1 MDASVPIYK
10 KFADQNCVQKLTAAK
25 AAFAGSQNSVG
36 AGKAAEFLKEIDPQA
51 ACMPDVNAFI
61 AEVKDKM
68 KGPEQQDW
76 DLKMKSLET
85 SGDLQKQRLEMMR
98 QVGVAFGQNQKEGEV
113 MNVDSWF
120 K

>member
-1 MDASVPIYK
+1 MDATGPIYK
-10 KFADQNCVQKLTAAK
+10 KFADQNCLEKLTAAK
-25 AAFAGSQNSVG
+25 AAFAGSQNSIG
-36 AGKAAEFLKEIDPQA
+36 AGKAAEYLKNIDPQA

-68 KGPEQQDW
+68 KGPDQQEW
-76 DLKMKSLET
+76 DLKMKSLES
-85 SGDLQKQRLEMMR
+85 SGDLQKQHIEMMR